1 VVVAEEVKTL
11 QAVEIMVLLEDQAVE
26 QDMDLVRQ
34 VQEILLLSVLL
45 KVKMVELLLLRQ
57 DLLQVVVELVQLVL
71 MVHRVQVTLQDLNQ
85 AEMVE
90 MVWHQKLQ
98 LVLFLIQEVVEVVDM
113 LAQMVLVEQVAVELQ
128 EILQPTEQITL
139 VVEVVV
145 ALIQQVAQAVL
156 EDRV

>member
-71 MVHRVQVTLQDLNQ
+71 MVHRVQVILQDLNQ

-90 MVWHQKLQ
+90 MV
-98 LVLFLIQEVVEVVDM
+98 
-113 LAQMVLVEQVAVELQ
+113 
-128 EILQPTEQITL
+128 
-139 VVEVVV
+139 
-145 ALIQQVAQAVL
+145 
-156 EDRV
+156 

>member
-1 VVVAEEVKTL
+1 MVVAEEVKTL

-71 MVHRVQVTLQDLNQ
+71 MVHRVQVILQDLNQ

-90 MVWHQKLQ
+90 MV
-98 LVLFLIQEVVEVVDM
+98 
-113 LAQMVLVEQVAVELQ
+113 
-128 EILQPTEQITL
+128 
-139 VVEVVV
+139 
-145 ALIQQVAQAVL
+145 
-156 EDRV
+156 